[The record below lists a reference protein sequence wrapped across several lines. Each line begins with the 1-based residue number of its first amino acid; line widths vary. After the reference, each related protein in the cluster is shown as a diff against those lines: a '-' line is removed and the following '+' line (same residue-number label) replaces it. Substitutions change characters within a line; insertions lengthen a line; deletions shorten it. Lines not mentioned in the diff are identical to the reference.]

1 MKQLGKRSRRGHRYE
16 SLAEG
21 YKILK
26 SPLAA
31 SYGSAAEHYHAADP
45 PDEPAINSNHMN
57 EKKSEGA
64 AAEGP

>member
-1 MKQLGKRSRRGHRYE
+1 VKKPGKRSRRGHQYE

-45 PDEPAINSNHMN
+45 PDEPSNNSNDTN
-57 EKKSEGA
+57 ERKSEGH
-64 AAEGP
+64 AAERP